1 VDHAP
6 ILSALILIAASVL
19 VLAVFRRLAIPPIIG
34 YVVVGAAVGPHA
46 LGLVPAGNS
55 ARLFAEF
62 GVVFLLFNLGLEFS
76 LARLMAMR
84 RLVFGLGS
92 AQVVITTLAGFVI
105 ALLLGAGPGEAL
117 LLGGAAAMS
126 STALVAR
133 QLSQQIELQEPHGSA
148 AIAVLLFQDMAI
160 VLFLALVPVLA
171 GDAAPGTAEI
181 AARLGQAVLVLAVV
195 LLAGHWLLRPMFHE
209 IAGARTAEL
218 FTLAV
223 LLVVLAA
230 AYATESAG
238 LSGALGAFLAGIMLA
253 ETEYRH
259 QIETDIRPFR
269 DLLLGLFFITVG
281 MTLDLALIRDNAGL
295 ILGLTVGLIAGKAWL
310 VTVLARRTSP
320 DRISAVRT
328 GLVLAQGG
336 EFSFALITLALQ
348 AGSLGNA
355 AGQPLLVA
363 IVFSMAI
370 SPLIVRHNLAIAY
383 WLTGSPANPADQGSD
398 DLRAPLQH
406 DEQFVLICGYG
417 RVGQNL
423 ARLLGEEAFPSLAL
437 DIDPAQVRA
446 ARAAGDNVI
455 YGDAGDPRMLE
466 AVGLGRARMVV
477 VTLPN
482 WRHTLKILTAVRR
495 TNPDVPILVRARDD
509 THLDLLQKAG
519 ATEVVP
525 ETLEASLMLA
535 SHLLLLLGMP
545 VGRLLHKIQ
554 EIRDDRY
561 SLLRSVFHRG
571 VPTWEMPGV
580 TDRVELRT
588 VALTDGAAA
597 DGRRLDSLGLDDID
611 VMVTALRRDG
621 IVGRHPLPETV
632 LRTRD
637 VLVLFGRP
645 EDLEKSEA
653 ILLTGT
659 RVPATEVEA

>member
-1 VDHAP
+1 MDHAP

-19 VLAVFRRLAIPPIIG
+19 VLAVFRRLSIPPIIG

-46 LGLVPAGNS
+46 LGLVPAGPS

-62 GVVFLLFNLGLEFS
+62 GVVFLLFTLGLEFS

-84 RLVFGLGS
+84 RLVLGLGS
-92 AQVVITTLAGFVI
+92 AQVVITTVAGF
-105 ALLLGAGPGEAL
+105 ALALALGAGMGEAL

-133 QLSQQIELQEPHGSA
+133 QLSMQLEIQEPHGSA

-171 GDAAPGTAEI
+171 GDGAPRVAEV
-181 AARLGQAVLVLAVV
+181 ASRLGGAVVVLAVV
-195 LLAGHWLLRPMFHE
+195 LLTGRWLLRPLFHE

-281 MTLDLALIRDNAGL
+281 MTLDLALIRDNAL
-295 ILGLTVGLIAGKAWL
+295 IVLGLTVALVAGKAWI
-310 VTVLARRTSP
+310 VTLLARRVCP
-320 DRISAVRT
+320 DRVSAVQT

-336 EFSFALITLALQ
+336 EFGFALITLALQ
-348 AGSLGNA
+348 AGAMSNA

-363 IVFSMAI
+363 IVFSMAV
-370 SPLIVRHNLAIAY
+370 SPIIVRHNLRLARR
-383 WLTGSPANPADQGSD
+383 LTGTPADPTVTATD
-398 DLRAPLQH
+398 DLREPLQVA
-406 DEQFVLICGYG
+406 EKFVLICGYG

-423 ARLLGEEAFPSLAL
+423 ARLLDEEAFASLAL
-437 DIDPAQVRA
+437 DVDPVRVRA

-455 YGDAGDPRMLE
+455 YGDAGDTRFLE
-466 AVGLGRARMVV
+466 TIGIDRAELVV

-482 WRHTLKILTAVRR
+482 WRQSLKVITSLRR
-495 TNPDVPILVRARDD
+495 NRPDLPILVRARDD
-509 THLDLLQKAG
+509 THLDILQQAG

-535 SHLLLLLGMP
+535 SHLLLILGMP

-554 EIRDDRY
+554 EIRDNRY
-561 SLLRSVFHRG
+561 ALLRSVFHRG
-571 VPTWEMPGV
+571 VPTWQEPGV

-588 VALTDGAAA
+588 VALPEGSSA
-597 DGRRLDSLGLDDID
+597 DGQRLDSLGLDEIG

-621 IVGRHPLPETV
+621 IVGRQPLPETV
-632 LRTRD
+632 LKARD

-645 EDLEKSEA
+645 EDLAHSET
-653 ILLTGT
+653 LLLAGS
-659 RVPATEVEA
+659 RIPETEVEA